1 MQQQQLYL
9 KLECDK
15 SIAYENLLDH
25 KRQVISTTKH
35 EAFSSSSEAT
45 D

>member
-1 MQQQQLYL
+1 VINPQPWYL
-9 KLECDK
+9 G
-15 SIAYENLLDH
+15 IQMYEHLLDH